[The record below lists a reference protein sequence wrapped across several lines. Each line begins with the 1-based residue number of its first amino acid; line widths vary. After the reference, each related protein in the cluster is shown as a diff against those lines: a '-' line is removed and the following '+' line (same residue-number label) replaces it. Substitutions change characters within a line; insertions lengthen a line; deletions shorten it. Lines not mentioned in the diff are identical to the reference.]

1 MTNNNMIF
9 VANWKMHGNFNDIS
23 KVKTVLNLIKN
34 KKYKKIKII
43 YCPPFTL
50 LKSFSNYFNN
60 TKLNIGAQNC
70 YYKSDY
76 GPYTGNVNA
85 KLIKSAGAKYII
97 LGHSENRN
105 EGETD
110 LLINHKI
117 KSVLKEKLSVIFCVG
132 ETIHEKKKK
141 ITFQV
146 LKRQISKGLKG
157 IKNTNKIIIAYEPVW
172 SIGSG
177 IIPSRNELEKNIKN
191 INKILKQLKFKNSIK
206 ILYGGSVNSKNAN
219 EISKI
224 DGIGGLLVGGASLN
238 SKKFVDIIKKTSN

>member
-34 KKYKKIKII
+34 KKYKMIKII

-85 KLIKSAGAKYII
+85 KLIKSTGAKYII

-110 LLINHKI
+110 LLINQKI
-117 KSVLKEKLSVIFCVG
+117 KSVLKEKL
-132 ETIHEKKKK
+132 T
-141 ITFQV
+141 
-146 LKRQISKGLKG
+146 KGLKG

-177 IIPSRNELEKNIKN
+177 IVPSRNELEKNIKN
-191 INKILKQLKFKNSIK
+191 IKKILKQFKFKNSVK

>member
-9 VANWKMHGNFNDIS
+9 VANWKMHGNFYDIS

-34 KKYKKIKII
+34 KKYKMVKII

-60 TKLNIGAQNC
+60 TKLNVGAQNC

-117 KSVLKEKLSVIFCVG
+117 KSVLKEKLSVIFCIG
-132 ETIHEKKKK
+132 ETIQEKKKK
-141 ITFQV
+141 NTFQV

-157 IKNTNKIIIAYEPVW
+157 IKNINKIIIE
-172 SIGSG
+172 
-177 IIPSRNELEKNIKN
+177 NQQTK
-191 INKILKQLKFKNSIK
+191 
-206 ILYGGSVNSKNAN
+206 LYTVIDLYALFVNSKGQLRDNLTYDGLHLN
-219 EISKI
+219 EEGYKVWSNFIKPTI
-224 DGIGGLLVGGASLN
+224 DSL
-238 SKKFVDIIKKTSN
+238 KF

>member
-1 MTNNNMIF
+1 
-9 VANWKMHGNFNDIS
+9 MHGNFNDIL

-34 KKYKKIKII
+34 HKYKKIKII

-50 LKSFSNYFNN
+50 LKSFSNYFKN
-60 TKLNIGAQNC
+60 TKLHTGAQNC
-70 YYKSDY
+70 HFKSDY
-76 GPYTGNVNA
+76 GPHTGNVNA

-97 LGHSENRN
+97 LGHSENRS

-110 LLINHKI
+110 LIINQKI
-117 KSVLKEKLSVIFCVG
+117 KSVLSEKLNIIFCIG
-132 ETIHEKKKK
+132 ETKAEKKKN

-146 LKRQISKGLKG
+146 LKRQLSKGLKD
-157 IKNTNKIIIAYEPVW
+157 IKNINKIIIAYEPVW

-177 IIPSRNELEKNIKN
+177 IVPSKNELEKNIKN
-191 INKILKQLKFKNSIK
+191 IKKILKQFKFKKSIK

-238 SKKFVDIIKKTSN
+238 SKNFVDIIRKTSN

>member
-34 KKYKKIKII
+34 KKFKKIKVI

-50 LKSFSNYFNN
+50 LQSFSNFFKN
-60 TKLNIGAQNC
+60 TKFCTGAQNC
-70 YYKSDY
+70 HYKNEY
-76 GPYTGNVNA
+76 GPYTGNINA
-85 KLIKSAGAKYII
+85 KLIKSTGAKYII

-110 LLINHKI
+110 ILINQKI
-117 KSVLKEKLSVIFCVG
+117 KSALKEKLNIIFCIG
-132 ETIHEKKKK
+132 ETKAEKKKK

-146 LKRQISKGLKG
+146 LKKQLSRGLKN
-157 IKNTNKIIIAYEPVW
+157 IKKTNKILIAYEPVW

-177 IIPSRNELEKNIKN
+177 IVPSKEELENNLKNIK
-191 INKILKQLKFKNSIK
+191 KILRECNFKNTIK
-206 ILYGGSVNSKNAN
+206 ILYGGSVNPKNAN

-224 DGIGGLLVGGASLN
+224 DGIGGLLIGGASLN
-238 SKKFVDIIKKTSN
+238 SKKFIDIIKKSSN

>member
-110 LLINHKI
+110 LLINQKI
-117 KSVLKEKLSVIFCVG
+117 KSVLKEKLSIIFCIG
-132 ETIHEKKKK
+132 ETIDEKKKK
-141 ITFQV
+141 
-146 LKRQISKGLKG
+146 LHSK
-157 IKNTNKIIIAYEPVW
+157 
-172 SIGSG
+172 
-177 IIPSRNELEKNIKN
+177 
-191 INKILKQLKFKNSIK
+191 F
-206 ILYGGSVNSKNAN
+206 
-219 EISKI
+219 
-224 DGIGGLLVGGASLN
+224 
-238 SKKFVDIIKKTSN
+238 

>member
-1 MTNNNMIF
+1 M
-9 VANWKMHGNFNDIS
+9 
-23 KVKTVLNLIKN
+23 
-34 KKYKKIKII
+34 
-43 YCPPFTL
+43 
-50 LKSFSNYFNN
+50 
-60 TKLNIGAQNC
+60 
-70 YYKSDY
+70 
-76 GPYTGNVNA
+76 
-85 KLIKSAGAKYII
+85 
-97 LGHSENRN
+97 
-105 EGETD
+105 
-110 LLINHKI
+110 LINQKI
-117 KSVLKEKLSVIFCVG
+117 KSVLKEKLSIIFCIG
-132 ETIHEKKKK
+132 ETIDEKKKK

-177 IIPSRNELEKNIKN
+177 IVPSRNELEKNIKN
-191 INKILKQLKFKNSIK
+191 IKKILKQFKFKNSVK